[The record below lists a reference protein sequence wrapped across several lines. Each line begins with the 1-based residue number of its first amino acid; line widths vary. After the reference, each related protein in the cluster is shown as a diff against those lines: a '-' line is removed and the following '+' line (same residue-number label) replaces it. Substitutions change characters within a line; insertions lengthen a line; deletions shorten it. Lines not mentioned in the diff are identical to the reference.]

1 MMHTDDFATPFAWQG
16 NTLKQERI
24 LRYLDREN
32 PVGRVMQVNFP
43 NEDAVAVV
51 DVYCFSH
58 TFVCW
63 DDGRVTEV

>member
-1 MMHTDDFATPFAWQG
+1 MMRQTDFATRMDWIG
-16 NTLKQERI
+16 CTLKHEHI

-32 PVGRVMQVNFP
+32 PVGRVMQVTYKNR
-43 NEDAVAVV
+43 DAVVAV
-51 DVYCFSH
+51 DCYGMPH